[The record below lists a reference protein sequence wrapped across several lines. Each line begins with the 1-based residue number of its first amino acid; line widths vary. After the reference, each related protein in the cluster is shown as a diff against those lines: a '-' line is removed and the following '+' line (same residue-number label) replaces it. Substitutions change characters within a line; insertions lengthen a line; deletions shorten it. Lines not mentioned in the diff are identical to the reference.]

1 MEGLKMRGLMRPAV
15 AMAICIGFSVIPAL
29 AQERVG
35 VTAAV
40 NLEAEGQPPNKP
52 VEKLVLGHNIV
63 HNERVST
70 FDKGQVQIQFVD
82 ESTISLAP
90 NSELIIDEFVYDPN
104 KQAGKMTATVTA
116 GLLRFVGGKIS
127 KQSDAVNFA
136 TPSGNVAVRGGVAI
150 IEVKRNTATNS
161 PLPQPR

>member
-1 MEGLKMRGLMRPAV
+1 MEGWKVRGLLGLAL
-15 AMAICIGFSVIPAL
+15 AICISYSVLPAQ

-40 NLEAEGQPPNKP
+40 NLDAEGQAPSKP
-52 VEKLVLGHNIV
+52 VEKLVLGHNVV
-63 HNERVST
+63 HNERIST
-70 FDKGQVQIQFVD
+70 LDKGQVQIQFVD

-90 NSELIIDEFVYDPN
+90 NSEIIIDEFVYDPN
-104 KQAGKMTATVTA
+104 KQVGKMTATVTA

-150 IEVKRNTATNS
+150 IEVKRNTTASSGART
-161 PLPQPR
+161 QPR